1 MLLVTILFI
10 MSRSWECPL
19 RGKLGAM
26 APPELTAVTGQRGSA
41 WQNRRRFFSAQFV
54 MLILQPV
61 FELGASG
68 APIPGGALGPAGFDE
83 IFKVAPGCD
92 T

>member
-1 MLLVTILFI
+1 VAELVVGPV
-10 MSRSWECPL
+10 EPDV
-19 RGKLGAM
+19 LGH
-26 APPELTAVTGQRGSA
+26 
-41 WQNRRRFFSAQFV
+41 
-54 MLILQPV
+54 QPV

-68 APIPGGALGPAGFDE
+68 TPIPGGALRLSGFDQ